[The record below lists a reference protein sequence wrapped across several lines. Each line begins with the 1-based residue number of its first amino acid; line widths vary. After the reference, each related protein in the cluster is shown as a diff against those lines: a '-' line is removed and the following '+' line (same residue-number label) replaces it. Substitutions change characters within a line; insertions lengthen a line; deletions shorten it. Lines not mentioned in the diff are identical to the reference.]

1 MTTVIYAHRGASGK
15 APENTM
21 AAFRIALSEEA
32 EGIETDVQLT
42 KDGVPVLIHDE
53 RLRRTTG
60 TGGYVKDV
68 TYQQIKA
75 LNANAG
81 FPTEVNT
88 PVPSLEEF
96 LEWAKDKPLHLNLE
110 LKNNK
115 ITYRHLEDIVLK
127 QLDAYNLLDRT
138 VISSFNPLSL
148 KKLKQI
154 NPDIE
159 TALLTGRRF
168 ANPLAAAKA
177 AGADALHIKTTL
189 LHLKLVK
196 ACHKE
201 GIKLRVY
208 TPNRKRRLV
217 HCMLLGC
224 DGLITDYPDKAV
236 ACRKILKL

>member
-148 KKLKQI
+148 KK
-154 NPDIE
+154 IE
-159 TALLTGRRF
+159 TDQSRYRNRIAYRKTFCKSAGSGQSSRRRCT
-168 ANPLAAAKA
+168 AYKDNTSPSE
-177 AGADALHIKTTL
+177 AGKSLS
-189 LHLKLVK
+189 
-196 ACHKE
+196 
-201 GIKLRVY
+201 
-208 TPNRKRRLV
+208 
-217 HCMLLGC
+217 
-224 DGLITDYPDKAV
+224 
-236 ACRKILKL
+236 